1 MNLLNIFK
9 QALTEE
15 KLPEGK
21 KGILL
26 LDIDDTLLK
35 SDSSLL
41 KIYRKLPSDKVEVP
55 LTSAEYAK
63 EHVTP
68 DTKKYYDYRDFRD
81 PQKVYN
87 SIVKGAPLL
96 NNLKVVDAF
105 YNGGYKLGILTARG
119 CADAVKRAIK
129 TFLKVRDANGN
140 LIKAPI
146 EEVDI
151 HCVNDEDHPYPGA
164 TDFEKKQNVLRDY
177 ARKYD
182 YLYFIDDDAKNIR
195 ALKALKKS
203 DPEIAKRLRSIDA
216 KKNMSYPIKEELLLE
231 MPKRKP
237 VDDVILDA
245 INDKEFEKA
254 ILLYFD
260 TVKNKPSYS
269 NLKDAKSALKLM
281 INLGILKTF
290 MSFEKSGRIFDGLT
304 HELKKYGLEH
314 LDELA
319 KKVKFEGNADYV
331 KPSWAK
337 STLRKKFMAKEEG
350 NDSTA
355 ELFDSF
361 NAYIKKT
368 KV

>member
-1 MNLLNIFK
+1 MNLLNILK
-9 QALTEE
+9 STLKEE

-63 EHVTP
+63 EKVTP
-68 DTKKYYDYRDFRD
+68 ETKKYYDYRDFRD

-119 CADAVKRAIK
+119 CEDAVKRAIK

-146 EEVDI
+146 DEADI
-151 HCVNDEDHPYPGA
+151 HCVNDDDRPYPGT

-177 ARKYD
+177 AKKYD
-182 YLYFIDDDAKNIR
+182 YLYFIDDDPKNIK

-203 DPEIAKRLRSIDA
+203 DPEIAQRLRAIDA
-216 KKNMSYPIKEELLLE
+216 KKNMQNPVNEETLNE
-231 MPKRKP
+231 F
-237 VDDVILDA
+237 A
-245 INDKEFEKA
+245 WDKEKHGHQVRDGKVSSR
-254 ILLYFD
+254 ILNFISD
-260 TVKNKPSYS
+260 GASSCQTARRSCWTAATCTAPSICS
-269 NLKDAKSALKLM
+269 TSP
-281 INLGILKTF
+281 GC
-290 MSFEKSGRIFDGLT
+290 RR
-304 HELKKYGLEH
+304 
-314 LDELA
+314 
-319 KKVKFEGNADYV
+319 
-331 KPSWAK
+331 PSDWA
-337 STLRKKFMAKEEG
+337 ANG
-350 NDSTA
+350 
-355 ELFDSF
+355 
-361 NAYIKKT
+361 
-368 KV
+368 